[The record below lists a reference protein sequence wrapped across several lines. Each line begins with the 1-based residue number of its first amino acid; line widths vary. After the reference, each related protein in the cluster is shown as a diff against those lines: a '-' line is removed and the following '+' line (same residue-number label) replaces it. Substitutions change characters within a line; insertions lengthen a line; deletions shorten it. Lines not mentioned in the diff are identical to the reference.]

1 MFKKYIIIVD
11 SMLNNVSLTDN
22 NTNMISYV
30 IIVVIF
36 GVIIW
41 ILYYV
46 IRVNGLKERECSYM
60 SKLYPKIN
68 GAIKPINNTDPQCAG
83 KLYDYFIKT
92 AFNAC
97 SGGEYSYDYV
107 DVCNLKSILST
118 GTRCLDFALY
128 SINNKPVVATSISD
142 DYYTKETFNSV
153 PFSDV
158 MKTIKDYAFAT
169 GTAPNNTDPIIIHLR
184 IRSNNR
190 KMYNNLTKIFHHYAN
205 IMLGNSFSY
214 ESGGHNLGETP
225 LLKFMNK
232 VVLIVD
238 KRDQSFLQHDELL
251 EYINLTSSS
260 DYMRIYNFGDMENN
274 ADANELT
281 FFNKRAMTLII
292 PDEKSNPSNPNGEQ
306 CREMG
311 CQMVAMRFQY
321 NDGNLKAE
329 IDFFNKCGYAFCLKP
344 NELRDKAAHL
354 NK

>member
-1 MFKKYIIIVD
+1 
-11 SMLNNVSLTDN
+11 
-22 NTNMISYV
+22 
-30 IIVVIF
+30 
-36 GVIIW
+36 
-41 ILYYV
+41 
-46 IRVNGLKERECSYM
+46 M
-60 SKLYPKIN
+60 SKLYPKVN
-68 GAIKPINNTDPQCAG
+68 GAIHPINNADPLCAG

-92 AFNAC
+92 AYNAC

-107 DVCNLKSILST
+107 DICNLKSILST

-128 SINNKPVVATSISD
+128 SIHDNPVVATSIND
-142 DYYTKETFNSV
+142 DYYTKETYNSV

-190 KMYNNLTKIFHHYAN
+190 KMYNNLTKIFQHYAD

-214 ESGGHNLGETP
+214 ESGGHNLGEAH
-225 LLKFMNK
+225 LLEFMNK
-232 VVLIVD
+232 VILVVD

-260 DYMRIYNFGDMENN
+260 DYMRVYTFGDMENN

-281 FFNKRAMTLII
+281 FFNKRAMTMII
-292 PDEKSNPSNPNGEQ
+292 PDEKTNPSNPNGAL
-306 CREMG
+306 CRETG

-329 IDFFNKCGYAFCLKP
+329 TDFFNTCGYAFCMKP
-344 NELRDKAAHL
+344 KELRDNVITK
-354 NK
+354 

>member
-1 MFKKYIIIVD
+1 
-11 SMLNNVSLTDN
+11 MLNNVRLPTLTLPTLTLPTLTDN
-22 NTNMISYV
+22 NKNMFSYI

-36 GVIIW
+36 FII
-41 ILYYV
+41 IGIIYYV
-46 IRVNGLKERECSYM
+46 IRVNGLQGRECSYM
-60 SKLYPKIN
+60 SELYPKIN
-68 GAIKPINNTDPQCAG
+68 GAIRPINKPDPQCAG

-97 SGGEYSYDYV
+97 SGGKYSYDYV
-107 DVCNLKSILST
+107 DICNLKSILST

-128 SINNKPVVATSISD
+128 SIDDNPVVATSVTD
-142 DYYTKETFNSV
+142 DYYTKETYNSV

-190 KMYNNLTKIFHHYAN
+190 KMYNNLTKIFQNYAS
-205 IMLGNSFSY
+205 IMLGHLFSY

-225 LLKFMNK
+225 LLEFMNK

-238 KRDQSFLQHDELL
+238 KNDQGFLEHDELL

-260 DYMRIYNFGDMENN
+260 DYMRVYRFGDMENN
-274 ADANELT
+274 ADMNELT
-281 FFNKRAMTLII
+281 YFNKRAMTMII
-292 PDEKSNPSNPNGEQ
+292 PDDSSNPSNPNGAM
-306 CREMG
+306 CREPG

-329 IDFFNKCGYAFCLKP
+329 TEFFNKCGYAFCLKP
-344 NELRDKAAHL
+344 ADLRDKTTT
-354 NK
+354 K